1 MCRRNYPTLPQ
12 DWICHRFPLALKLS
26 CITVTRKR
34 ERLRKCIQQ
43 VLRMIENREP
53 LRVLT
58 LKFHTSPYMHL
69 GISRSIVIIESLHGE
84 IPFSNAIEAEDGVR
98 YFNQAAEALQKRA
111 DALLRQARWDRAK
124 ADLRKAVGYSLA
136 PRTK

>member
-1 MCRRNYPTLPQ
+1 MQKT
-12 DWICHRFPLALKLS
+12 S
-26 CITVTRKR
+26 
-34 ERLRKCIQQ
+34 
-43 VLRMIENREP
+43 RMTDYWEP

-58 LKFHTSPYMHL
+58 LIFRTSPYMHL

>member
-1 MCRRNYPTLPQ
+1 MCRRSYPTLSP
-12 DWICHRFPLALKLS
+12 DWICPRFPLALELS

-58 LKFHTSPYMHL
+58 LEFRTFPCMHL
-69 GISRSIVIIESLHGE
+69 DISRGNMILMGGE
-84 IPFSNAIEAEDGVR
+84 IPFSNAIETAKDGVR